1 MNLSYNPPP
10 SLSTF
15 GRNELEKRLTEADS
29 RLTSRRSNYRIFIR
43 TVFARWPAFVLS
55 PSSLCFKA
63 RARAKKREREEREF
77 GIKRATGFNPCRF
90 SRKVPPRKI
99 TSRRLI
105 AAQSFEISSP
115 FRANSKGKE
124 GFKISK
130 ISYQQKVVA
139 KGYFPRNL
147 QLNIHRLGRLCVC
160 VCFFSNEA
168 DDSTPLLV
176 DARAEIRECHATFR
190 DV

>member
-1 MNLSYNPPP
+1 MSIFAQ
-10 SLSTF
+10 SAAA
-15 GRNELEKRLTEADS
+15 K
-29 RLTSRRSNYRIFIR
+29 NYIATINRG
-43 TVFARWPAFVLS
+43 
-55 PSSLCFKA
+55 PSSK
-63 RARAKKREREEREF
+63 
-77 GIKRATGFNPCRF
+77 
-90 SRKVPPRKI
+90 
-99 TSRRLI
+99 
-105 AAQSFEISSP
+105 SFEISSP

-160 VCFFSNEA
+160 VCVCFFWNEA